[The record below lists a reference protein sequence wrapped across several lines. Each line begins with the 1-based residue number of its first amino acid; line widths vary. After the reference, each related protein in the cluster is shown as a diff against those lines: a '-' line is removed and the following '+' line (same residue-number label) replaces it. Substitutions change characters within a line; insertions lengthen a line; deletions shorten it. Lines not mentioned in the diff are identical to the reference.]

1 MTVMVSSGTRLLLT
15 NNWSTEIAFVLVVI
29 KRASATFTQLLLATR
44 PTALAERLSSR
55 RAADLRAGL
64 RERSGGGGGDAA
76 FDSDH
81 EFADIASG
89 GSGASSVGTGGSRRG
104 QVERDDLLRTDPVAS
119 MRRILR
125 RAPTMDGLGLRES
138 RGRA

>member
-64 RERSGGGGGDAA
+64 RERSGGGGDAA